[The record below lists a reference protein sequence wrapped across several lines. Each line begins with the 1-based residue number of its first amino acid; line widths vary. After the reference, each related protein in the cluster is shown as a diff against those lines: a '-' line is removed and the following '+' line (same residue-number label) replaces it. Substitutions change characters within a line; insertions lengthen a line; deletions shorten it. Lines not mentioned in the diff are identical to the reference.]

1 MPRPTLLAL
10 VFLLAAAPTL
20 ALGEYQLEIGPD
32 TTVIDGPLNPDG
44 TINYLAYLN
53 KKLSEGVTPENNFAV
68 DVAMVMSE
76 ESWQSD
82 ALREK
87 ALRELGLF
95 PPTTGHS
102 VFVRFG
108 EYLGK
113 NVDDLTNDPDW
124 QKAADATRHPW
135 SADEYPDVKRW
146 LDNQANVLDRISL
159 GVSKIHFAMPLNV
172 VDGEL
177 EGLDNI
183 PLPWLGTLRSL
194 ARAYTARAQF
204 RVGAG
209 DLCGAW
215 EDVRDAHKMACLL
228 ENEPVSLSWL
238 VAESVHEMG
247 WQVVESI
254 ASSEH
259 LTSMQ
264 AKTMLADLQSLRPF
278 SSFVDTYDLQV
289 RMSMLDTV
297 CRCANGQ
304 KVDSVLSEAVC
315 SMMASDQ
322 FDLNAALRMSNLW
335 IDRFVAASG
344 QGDFSARDAALH
356 ATADSLE
363 EQVRL
368 ALQLYGEGDEEA
380 VRLLGPQIA
389 ESNKYTV
396 ATMYR
401 VVYLMRASPENLHHY
416 QAEEDNR
423 RELLPAVLAIG
434 GYHAEHGE
442 FPPNLNALVPEY
454 LDSLPTDFATGE
466 LPVYRVEEGAA
477 VVYSFG
483 TNLKDDGGV
492 DDNENGDIVF
502 RVER

>member
-10 VFLLAAAPTL
+10 VFMLAAAPTL
-20 ALGEYQLEIGPD
+20 ALAEYQLEIGPD
-32 TTVIDGPLNPDG
+32 TTVIDGPLNPDC

-68 DVAMVMSE
+68 DVALVMSV
-76 ESWQSD
+76 ESWQTA

-87 ALRELGLF
+87 TLKDLGVF
-95 PPTTGHS
+95 PPPTDHPVLVKFAT
-102 VFVRFG
+102 F
-108 EYLGK
+108 LDK
-113 NVDDLTNDPDW
+113 QVDDFTEDPDW
-124 QKAADATRHPW
+124 QTAADATTRPW
-135 SADEYPDVKRW
+135 SADEYPKVKKW
-146 LDNQANVLDRISL
+146 LDSQGEVLDHISRTIP
-159 GVSKIHFAMPLNV
+159 KTKFAMPLNIKE
-172 VDGEL
+172 GEL
-177 EGLDNI
+177 QALDNI
-183 PLPWLGTLRSL
+183 PLPWLGTFRSL
-194 ARAYTARAQF
+194 ARLYTCRAQF
-204 RVGAG
+204 RVGTG
-209 DLCGAW
+209 DISGAW

-228 ENEPVSLSWL
+228 ENEPASLSWL
-238 VAESVHEMG
+238 VAESVHEMA

-259 LTSMQ
+259 LTSKQ

-304 KVDSVLSEAVC
+304 KVDFVLSEAVC

-368 ALQLYGEGDEEA
+368 ALQLYGEDDEEA

-423 RELLPAVLAIG
+423 GELLPAVLAIG

-466 LPVYRVEEGAA
+466 PPVYRVEDGAA
-477 VVYSFG
+477 IVYSLG
-483 TNLKDDGGV
+483 TNLKDDDGV
-492 DDNENGDIVF
+492 DDQQDGDIVF
-502 RVER
+502 RIER